1 MVVVAHFLKWID
13 TARVSERAAAAAALS
28 RAYIDGTLEFE
39 DRCAAEAALTLLLD
53 DPSSK
58 VRLAM
63 AEALSNSRKAPPQV
77 IAALAADQIE
87 VATLVLGRSPLLTE
101 ADLID
106 RVAVAP
112 TPVQCAVAR
121 RAWVGISLAAAIA
134 EVGEAEACIALIEN
148 PGADIAAV
156 SFRRMVERFGD
167 RADLREAMLA
177 LTELPSDCRHLLLV
191 QLGETLG
198 RSPFLLAVM
207 GEARAARMA
216 REACTKASL
225 TLVDRT
231 RTQEHP
237 ALIENLRLRGE
248 LTTGFLLR
256 IVAAGKIDF
265 FGAALV
271 ALTGQSERH
280 VGALLARGRDVALC
294 ALLRS
299 AGLPA
304 ILQPAITSAL
314 SVWRD
319 VANGRRVAGTQEV
332 TWAMLQALNGDTT
345 GEVASLIRRIH
356 LEALRENARGHA
368 HSIAAA

>member
-1 MVVVAHFLKWID
+1 MVVVAHFLRWID
-13 TARVSERAAAAAALS
+13 TARVCERAAAAAALA

-63 AEALSNSRKAPPQV
+63 AEALSMSRKAPPQI
-77 IAALAADQIE
+77 IAALAADQLE
-87 VATLVLGRSPLLTE
+87 VATLVLGRSPLLTD

-106 RVAVAP
+106 RFAVAP
-112 TPVQCAVAR
+112 TPVQCVVAG

-134 EVGEAEACIALIEN
+134 EVGEAEACIALLQN

-167 RADLREAMLA
+167 RADLREAMLGLA
-177 LTELPSDCRHLLLV
+177 DLPSDCRHLLLV

-198 RSPFLLAVM
+198 RSPFLLGVM

-225 TLVDRT
+225 TLIDRT
-231 RTQEHP
+231 RSEEHP
-237 ALIENLRLRGE
+237 ALIEHLRLRGE

-256 IVAAGKIDF
+256 SVAAGKIDF

-271 ALTGQSERH
+271 ALTNQSDRH

-294 ALLRS
+294 ALMRS
-299 AGLPA
+299 AGLPTN
-304 ILQPAITSAL
+304 LQPVITSAL
-314 SVWRD
+314 AVWRD
-319 VANGRRVAGTQEV
+319 VANGKRVAGTQEV
-332 TWAMLQALNGDTT
+332 TWEMLQALKDDPT
-345 GEVASLIRRIH
+345 GEAASLIRRIH
-356 LEALRENARGHA
+356 LEALRENARHHA
-368 HSIAAA
+368 RAIAAA

>member
-1 MVVVAHFLKWID
+1 MVVVAHFLRWID
-13 TARVSERAAAAAALS
+13 TARVSERAAAATALS
-28 RAYIDGTLEFE
+28 RAFIDGTLEFE

-63 AEALSNSRKAPPQV
+63 AEVLATSRKAPPQV
-77 IAALAADQIE
+77 IAGLAADQVE
-87 VATLVLGRSPLLTE
+87 VATLILGRSPLLTE

-112 TPVQCAVAR
+112 TVVQCAVAR

-134 EVGEAEACIALIEN
+134 EVGDAEACIALLDN

-156 SFRRMVERFGD
+156 SFRRMVERFGC
-167 RADLREAMLA
+167 RADLREAMLDLA
-177 LTELPSDCRHLLLV
+177 DLPSDCRHMLLV

-198 RSPFLLAVM
+198 RSSFLLGVM

-225 TLVDRT
+225 TLIERT
-231 RTQEHP
+231 RGDEHP
-237 ALIENLRLRGE
+237 ALIEHLRLRGE

-256 IVAAGKIDF
+256 AVAAGKIDF

-280 VGALLARGRDVALC
+280 VGALLAHGRDVALC
-294 ALLRS
+294 ALMGS

-304 ILQPAITSAL
+304 HLQAVIASAL
-314 SVWRD
+314 RVWRE
-319 VANGRRVAGTQEV
+319 VARGHRVAGTQEV
-332 TWAMLQALNGDTT
+332 TWAMLQSLKGDAS

-356 LEALRENARGHA
+356 LEALRDNARHHA
-368 HSIAAA
+368 QAIAAA